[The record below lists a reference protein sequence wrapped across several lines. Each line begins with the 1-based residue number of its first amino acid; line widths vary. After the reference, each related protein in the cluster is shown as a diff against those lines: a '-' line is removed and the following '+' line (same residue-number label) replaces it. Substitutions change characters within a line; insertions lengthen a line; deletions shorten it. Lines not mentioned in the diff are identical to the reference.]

1 MPNDSISPATIEVV
15 AVRAAPCAKALA
27 MSRIAFTM
35 AGDGVTVAGAE
46 GVDGVGAEV
55 GVPGAPFEVVLP
67 SPAESPWSE
76 ADPSCS
82 SSAGVSGSSRSSASV
97 STKFIRASSA
107 HMICCIESRCSE
119 IEEKVRMLRYVR
131 LQKKKGRTYLA
142 IFGNVVEIR
151 GSYRRQL

>member
-1 MPNDSISPATIEVV
+1 
-15 AVRAAPCAKALA
+15 
-27 MSRIAFTM
+27 M
-35 AGDGVTVAGAE
+35 AGDVVVVVGAAA
-46 GVDGVGAEV
+46 VGVGFIDV

-107 HMICCIESRCSE
+107 HMRLSISSRCSE
-119 IEEKVRMLRYVR
+119 IEERLRKLRYVR
-131 LQKKKGRTYLA
+131 FEKKKGRTYLA

-151 GSYRRQL
+151 CSLWAPGVSYVTDFLKLSEISNLATVGHV